1 MWSGNSWQFFGGS
14 GPIEYLHYH
23 QKSYLQ
29 NIVKSCSSSLWMVIP
44 PTDLWV
50 GVWMVKT
57 TLPYN
62 GQVFQKSQETTVHHM
77 LVCRLCHTYFI
88 SQRINTFNVWWSVL
102 KMLRDVNRKQYRHW
116 NQNILDIYIYKCNNV
131 PTKLC
136 ISKWGRQK
144 HRHVFC
150 RFGDLVSRNV
160 ESSGGRSIHLRGVC
174 GTSARQR
181 WTRSGSSPE
190 WCVLYRYWLRFPGD
204 LGVFV
209 A

>member
-116 NQNILDIYIYKCNNV
+116 NQNILDIYIYINV
-131 PTKLC
+131 TMYQLNCVSQNEADKNIDMSFAGLEILFHETLSLQVVVPSTFVVSVGLLPD
-136 ISKWGRQK
+136 SDGRGLGVLPND
-144 HRHVFC
+144 VFC
-150 RFGDLVSRNV
+150 TVIDWDSL
-160 ESSGGRSIHLRGVC
+160 EI
-174 GTSARQR
+174 
-181 WTRSGSSPE
+181 
-190 WCVLYRYWLRFPGD
+190 
-204 LGVFV
+204 
-209 A
+209 